1 MSYFSIRTLQG
12 LPMSSLCSLSILSI
26 VTPFL
31 SSLTCDQNRS
41 SHTVFRQVWIV
52 RSKLIKFLCVK
63 TCLIKIKQ
71 VLSSLSMLFVSL
83 QHLLDKVSAQS
94 LSKLDVSLATNI
106 GWCSQIP
113 SHVGQAWAEVDDLK
127 ISGSEIFRK

>member
-1 MSYFSIRTLQG
+1 M
-12 LPMSSLCSLSILSI
+12 
-26 VTPFL
+26 
-31 SSLTCDQNRS
+31 
-41 SHTVFRQVWIV
+41 
-52 RSKLIKFLCVK
+52 RSKLIEFLCVK

-113 SHVGQAWAEVDDLK
+113 SYDGQAWAEVDDLK
-127 ISGSEIFRK
+127 IKHWK